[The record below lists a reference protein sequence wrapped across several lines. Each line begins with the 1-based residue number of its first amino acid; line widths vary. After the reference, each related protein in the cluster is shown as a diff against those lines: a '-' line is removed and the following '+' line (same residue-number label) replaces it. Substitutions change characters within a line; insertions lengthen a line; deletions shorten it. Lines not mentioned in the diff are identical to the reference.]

1 MVGLA
6 TFARFSL
13 LDGRRAFALTVV
25 GYRPNG
31 SKCMR
36 LRAII
41 FGLPLLAIAVAT
53 SAETLPGNYGAV
65 DIDTALK
72 KSAADGKPIMLFVSG
87 VG

>member
-1 MVGLA
+1 
-6 TFARFSL
+6 
-13 LDGRRAFALTVV
+13 
-25 GYRPNG
+25 
-31 SKCMR
+31 MR